1 MVGCWVVFSI
11 TGVHGCCAMFQTCS
25 ISMFSSQSYSDHHLD
40 LDLGS
45 EGELLFHTWVVAR
58 TTNEPFYKRIKHQ
71 SKTSRNNCFP
81 SRLAGES
88 QEGGFVG
95 ARRLS
100 WWRDAG
106 ADSGHSGWQIFCRL
120 SHFITSYNISA
131 AGEVWRQEEGKVR
144 RSAQLFVWHIYSQ
157 THFYLIVSAVSGV
170 PEIMVTWSE
179 GFYW

>member
-1 MVGCWVVFSI
+1 MITKWNVIQASGFYQKSLADGLQLGCVLNHWRPWLLRYVSNMFYLNVLFTISFRPPSWSWFGVKRWVV
-11 TGVHGCCAMFQTCS
+11 
-25 ISMFSSQSYSDHHLD
+25 ISYMSC
-40 LDLGS
+40 G
-45 EGELLFHTWVVAR
+45 TNK
-58 TTNEPFYKRIKHQ
+58 TNEPFYKSIKQ

-106 ADSGHSGWQIFCRL
+106 ADSGHSVWQIFCRL

-131 AGEVWRQEEGKVR
+131 ACEVWRQEEGKVR

-157 THFYLIVSAVSGV
+157 HTFYLIV
-170 PEIMVTWSE
+170 
-179 GFYW
+179 